1 MLSQLAVL
9 RACCSYDGPGH
20 HLLGSAEQR
29 KAQNRIA
36 QREFRQRKQQYIRAL
51 EGRVELLSSDHDT
64 QVDRLRW
71 ALRGLLAENNQLRA
85 VVGSLAAF
93 IGEGMLGGPLQ
104 KNGMSRDELEALIM
118 NRSEKSELL
127 PSLSFLES
135 GCKTSGE

>member
-1 MLSQLAVL
+1 VLSQLLSA
-9 RACCSYDGPGH
+9 S
-20 HLLGSAEQR
+20 LLLIRWAWAPSLFGSAEQR

-71 ALRGLLAENNQLRA
+71 ALRGLLAENNQLRE
-85 VVGSLAAF
+85 VVGNLAAF
-93 IGEGMLGGPLQ
+93 IGEGMIGGPLQ

-118 NRSEKSELL
+118 NRSEKSES
-127 PSLSFLES
+127 PPLSPLS
-135 GCKTSGE
+135 GCLERRC